1 MEKFQQ
7 MFLRQLKYI
16 LYLLSL
22 YTLGWG
28 FTAYKTFFLSLILG
42 TVISILMLWSLTR
55 KIDKLG
61 QAVLERKKVRT
72 IGTLSRLA
80 LAALAAAIALEYP
93 QYFSIVPVVL
103 GLMTSYIVII
113 IDFLLRKWKN
123 NGQHV

>member
-42 TVISILMLWSLTR
+42 TVISIFMLWSLTR

-80 LAALAAAIALEYP
+80 LAALAAAVALEYP
-93 QYFSIVPVVL
+93 QYFAIVPVVL

-113 IDFLLRKWKN
+113 IDFLLQKWKN
-123 NGQHV
+123 NGQHA

>member
-42 TVISILMLWSLTR
+42 TVISIFMLWSLTR

-80 LAALAAAIALEYP
+80 LAALAAAVALEYP
-93 QYFSIVPVVL
+93 QYFAIVPVVL

-113 IDFLLRKWKN
+113 IDFLLQKLKN
-123 NGQHV
+123 NGQHA

>member
-93 QYFSIVPVVL
+93 QYFAIVPVVL

-113 IDFLLRKWKN
+113 IDFLLQKWKN
-123 NGQHV
+123 HGQHV

>member
-1 MEKFQQ
+1 MDKFRQ

-28 FTAYKTFFLSLILG
+28 FTEYKKFFLSLILG
-42 TVISILMLWSLTR
+42 TVISAFMLWSLTR
-55 KIDKLG
+55 KIEKVG
-61 QAVLERKKVRT
+61 RAVSERKKVRT

-80 LAALAAAIALEYP
+80 LAALAATIALEYP
-93 QYFSIVPVVL
+93 QYFAIVPVVL

-113 IDFLLRKWKN
+113 IDFLLQKFRN
-123 NGQHV
+123 NGQYV

>member
-1 MEKFQQ
+1 MENFRQ

-42 TVISILMLWSLTR
+42 TVISVLMLWSLTR
-55 KIDKLG
+55 KIAKLG

-80 LAALAAAIALEYP
+80 LAALAAAIALKYP
-93 QYFSIVPVVL
+93 QYFAIVPMVL

-113 IDFLLRKWKN
+113 IDFLLQRLKN
-123 NGQHV
+123 NGQHA

>member
-1 MEKFQQ
+1 MEKFRQ
-7 MFLRQLKYI
+7 MFFRQLKYI

-28 FTAYKTFFLSLILG
+28 FTEYKTFFLSLILG
-42 TVISILMLWSLTR
+42 TVISALMLWSLTS
-55 KIDKLG
+55 KIEKFG
-61 QAVLERKKVRT
+61 QAVSQRKKVRT

-80 LAALAAAIALEYP
+80 LAALAAAIAVEYP
-93 QYFSIVPVVL
+93 QYFAILPVVL

-113 IDFLLRKWKN
+113 IDFLLQKLRN

>member
-80 LAALAAAIALEYP
+80 LAALAAVIALEYP